1 MPEAEEVEPME
12 LDDFSDDES
21 DQLSSLEKSI
31 ENMSILEDSVEGT
44 AQSIVIIEVLWL
56 HKEQSN
62 NRF

>member
-21 DQLSSLEKSI
+21 DQLSSLVKSI